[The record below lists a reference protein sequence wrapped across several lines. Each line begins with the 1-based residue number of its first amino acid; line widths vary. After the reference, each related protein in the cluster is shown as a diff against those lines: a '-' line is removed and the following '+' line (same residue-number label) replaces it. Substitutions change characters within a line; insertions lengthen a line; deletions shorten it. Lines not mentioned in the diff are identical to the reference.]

1 MELAEIEREALTL
14 SEADRATLAAR
25 LLDTLPPL
33 DVVISDEE
41 VERRER
47 ELDSGTVQAISHE
60 ELVRRVMQERS
71 TN

>member
-14 SEADRATLAAR
+14 SETDRATLAAR
-25 LLDTLPPL
+25 LLDTLPPS
-33 DVVISDEE
+33 DVVISGEE